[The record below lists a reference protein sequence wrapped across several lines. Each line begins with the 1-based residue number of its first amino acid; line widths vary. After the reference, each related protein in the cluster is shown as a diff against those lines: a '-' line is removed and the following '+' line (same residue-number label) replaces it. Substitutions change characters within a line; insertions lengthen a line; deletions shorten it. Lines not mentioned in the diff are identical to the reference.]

1 MAHTHNTTHEHAGH
15 SHDHEHGEVDF
26 ETSGIPAMGEILSL
40 FKLPILVFL
49 LLSIGVALDFSGFS
63 VWKETE
69 LLRLSWYL
77 GAYLLI
83 GLPVLRE
90 AYQGIR
96 KGEVFSE
103 FFLMS
108 IATIG
113 AFAIGEYPEGVAVM
127 LFYAVGEIFQD
138 MAVSRASLNI
148 RSLLDQRPDEVTR
161 VDEAGNNERIKAQ
174 DAQIGDTL
182 MVRQGEKVGLD
193 GVLLSEVG
201 VLDTS
206 ALTGES
212 VPQHIKTSE
221 KVLAGMINRQQPI
234 HIKVSAAYQDSKLS
248 QIIDLVRNASSE
260 KAPTELFI
268 RKFAKVYTPIVV
280 YAALAICFLPYFFVE
295 TYVFQ
300 EWLYRALIFLVV
312 SCPCALVISIPL
324 GYFGGIGAASKN
336 GVLVKGGNYL
346 DILAQLEYV
355 VLDKTGTLTEGIFEV
370 QEIELEEGVNRN
382 EILAQVNAL
391 ESHSTH
397 PIAAAVQR
405 YVGPVDPS
413 IEWESIEEI
422 AGHGLRGIIEGKELL
437 VGNFKLLDK
446 FGIQYDDTLQEIVFT
461 TLAIAYDQKFAGY
474 ITIAD
479 RIKDDAAGSIHTL
492 HKLHIQTTLLS
503 GDKDSVV
510 QEVAKT
516 LGITQAFGNLLPD
529 EKVEKLRTLKK
540 GRKTAFVGDGIN
552 DAPVIALSDV
562 GIAMGGLGSDGT
574 IESADVVIQDD
585 KPSKIPMSIFI
596 GKATKRIVWQNIAI
610 AFAVK
615 LCVLILGT
623 VGLATMWQAVI
634 ADVGVALIA
643 ILNAI
648 RIQRMDFKKKVSA
661 V

>member
-1 MAHTHNTTHEHAGH
+1 MAHTDDTMHNHTTH
-15 SHDHEHGEVDF
+15 SHDHDHGEIDF
-26 ETSGIPAMGEILSL
+26 KTSGTPVIREIFSL
-40 FKLPILVFL
+40 FKLPIVVFL
-49 LLSIGVALDFSGFS
+49 LLGIGITLDFLGFGI
-63 VWKETE
+63 WIETE
-69 LLRLSWYL
+69 ALRFSWYL

-83 GLPVLRE
+83 GFPVLRE

-127 LFYAVGEIFQD
+127 LFYAVGEIFQE

-161 VDEAGNNERIKAQ
+161 VDEIGNTHRIKAQ

-182 MVRQGEKVGLD
+182 LVRQGEKVGLD
-193 GVLLSEVG
+193 GILLSETG

-234 HIKVSAAYQDSKLS
+234 HIEVKAAYQDSKLS

-268 RKFAKVYTPIVV
+268 RKLAKIYTPIVV
-280 YAALAICFLPYFFVE
+280 YSALAICFLPYFFVE
-295 TYVFQ
+295 TYIFQ
-300 EWLYRALIFLVV
+300 DWLYRALIFLVV

-370 QEIELEEGVNRN
+370 QEIVWEDGVNKA

-397 PIAAAVQR
+397 PIAAAVHR
-405 YVGPVDPS
+405 YVGSIDPS
-413 IEWESIEEI
+413 IEWETIEEI
-422 AGHGLRGIIEGKELL
+422 AGHGLRGIVGNKELL

-446 FGIQYDDTLQEIVFT
+446 FGVKYDDSLREIVFT
-461 TLAIAYDQKFAGY
+461 TLAIAYDQKFVGY
-474 ITIAD
+474 MTIAD
-479 RIKDDAAGSIHTL
+479 RIKKDAATAIQTL

-503 GDKDSVV
+503 GDKDIVV

-516 LGITQAFGNLLPD
+516 LGIPKAYGNLLPD
-529 EKVEKLRTLKK
+529 EKVEKLRMLKE

-585 KPSKIPMSIFI
+585 KPSKIPLSIFI

-615 LCVLILGT
+615 LFVLILGT

-643 ILNAI
+643 ILNAV
-648 RIQRMDFKKKVSA
+648 RIQQMDFKRKVSA

>member
-1 MAHTHNTTHEHAGH
+1 MAHTHNTTHQHAGH
-15 SHDHEHGEVDF
+15 IHDHEHGEIDF
-26 ETSGIPAMGEILSL
+26 ETSGTPVMGEILSL

-49 LLSIGVALDFSGFS
+49 LLGIGVALDFSGFT

-69 LLRLSWYL
+69 LFRLSWYL

-83 GLPVLRE
+83 GFPVLRE

-96 KGEVFSE
+96 KREVFSE

-182 MVRQGEKVGLD
+182 LVRQGEKVGLD

-355 VLDKTGTLTEGIFEV
+355 VLDKTGTLTEGVFEV
-370 QEIELEEGVNRN
+370 QEIVLEEEVNKA

-397 PIAAAVQR
+397 PIATAVQR

-422 AGHGLRGIIEGKELL
+422 AGHGLRGIIQGKELL

-479 RIKDDAAGSIHTL
+479 RIKDDAAGAIKTL
-492 HKLHIQTTLLS
+492 HKLHVQTALLS

-516 LGITQAFGNLLPD
+516 LGITQAYGNLLPD
-529 EKVEKLRTLKK
+529 EKVEKLRTLKE

-615 LCVLILGT
+615 LFVLILGT

>member
-1 MAHTHNTTHEHAGH
+1 MAHIHDTKHVSHAH
-15 SHDHEHGEVDF
+15 CCNHEHGEIDF
-26 ETSGIPAMGEILSL
+26 DTSEKPVIGEILSL
-40 FKLPILVFL
+40 FKLPILVFFL
-49 LLSIGVALDFSGFS
+49 LGIGLSLDFSNFS
-63 VWKETE
+63 LWKTTET
-69 LLRLSWYL
+69 LRFTWYL
-77 GAYLLI
+77 ATYLLI

-96 KGEVFSE
+96 KGEIFSE

-108 IATIG
+108 IATLG

-138 MAVSRASLNI
+138 MAVSRASRNI
-148 RSLLDQRPDEVTR
+148 RSLLDQRPDEVTII
-161 VDEAGNNERIKAQ
+161 DEAGNTQRIKAQ
-174 DAQIGDTL
+174 NVQIGDTL
-182 MVRQGEKVGLD
+182 LIRQGEKVGLD
-193 GVLLSEVG
+193 GVLISEEG
-201 VLDTS
+201 ILDTS

-212 VPQHIKTSE
+212 VPQHLKTSE
-221 KVLAGMINRQQPI
+221 KVLAGMINQRHPI

-248 QIIDLVRNASSE
+248 QIIDLVRNASSK

-268 RKFAKVYTPIVV
+268 RKFSKIYTPIVV
-280 YAALAICFLPYFFVE
+280 YSALAICFLPYLFVE
-295 TYVFQ
+295 TYIFE

-346 DILAQLEYV
+346 DTLAQLEHV
-355 VLDKTGTLTEGIFEV
+355 VLDKTGTLTEGVFEV
-370 QEIELEEGVNRN
+370 QDVILDDCVNKTEL
-382 EILAQVNAL
+382 LAWVNAL

-397 PIAAAVQR
+397 PIATAIHR
-405 YVGPVDPS
+405 YVGSIDSS
-413 IEWESIEEI
+413 IEWEAIEEI
-422 AGHGLRGIIEGKELL
+422 AGHGLRGKIMGKELL

-446 FGIQYDDTLQEIVFT
+446 FHVKYDDSLLNIVFS
-461 TLAIAYDQKFAGY
+461 TLAIAFDQKFIGY
-474 ITIAD
+474 ITISD
-479 RIKDDAAGSIHTL
+479 RIKEDSALAIQTL
-492 HKLHIQTTLLS
+492 QKLHIQTTLLS

-516 LGITQAFGNLLPD
+516 LGITQAYGNLLPD
-529 EKVEKLRTLKK
+529 EKVEKLKTLKE
-540 GRKTAFVGDGIN
+540 GLKTAFIGDGIN
-552 DAPVIALSDV
+552 DAPAIVLSDV

-585 KPSKIPMSIFI
+585 KPSKIPLSIFI
-596 GKATKRIVWQNIAI
+596 GKATRRIVWQNIMI

-615 LCVLILGT
+615 LFVLVLGT

-634 ADVGVALIA
+634 ADVGVTLIA
-643 ILNAI
+643 IFNAI
-648 RIQRMDFKKKVSA
+648 RIQQMDFKKKVAA

>member
-1 MAHTHNTTHEHAGH
+1 MAHTHDTMHDHTTH
-15 SHDHEHGEVDF
+15 SHDHDHGEIDF
-26 ETSGIPAMGEILSL
+26 ETSGTPVIGEIFSL
-40 FKLPILVFL
+40 FKLPIVVFL
-49 LLSIGVALDFSGFS
+49 LLGIGITLDFWGSAI
-63 VWKETE
+63 WIETE
-69 LLRLSWYL
+69 TLRFSWYL

-83 GLPVLRE
+83 GFPVLRE
-90 AYQGIR
+90 AYHGIR

-108 IATIG
+108 IATVG

-127 LFYAVGEIFQD
+127 LFYAIGEIFQD

-161 VDEAGNNERIKAQ
+161 VDEIGSNHRIKAQ

-182 MVRQGEKVGLD
+182 LVRQGEKVGLD
-193 GVLLSEVG
+193 GVLLSETG

-234 HIKVSAAYQDSKLS
+234 HIEVKAAYQDSKLS
-248 QIIDLVRNASSE
+248 QIINLVRNASSE

-268 RKFAKVYTPIVV
+268 RKFAKIYTPIVV
-280 YAALAICFLPYFFVE
+280 YSALAICFLPYFFVE
-295 TYVFQ
+295 TYIFQ
-300 EWLYRALIFLVV
+300 DWLYPALIFLVV

-336 GVLVKGGNYL
+336 GILVKGGNYL

-370 QEIELEEGVNRN
+370 QKIVWEDGVNKA

-397 PIAAAVQR
+397 PIAAAVHR
-405 YVGPVDPS
+405 YVGPIDPS
-413 IEWESIEEI
+413 IEWEAIEEI
-422 AGHGLRGIIEGKELL
+422 AGHGLRGIVENKELL

-446 FGIQYDDTLQEIVFT
+446 FGVKYDDSLREIVFT
-461 TLAIAYDQKFAGY
+461 TLAIAYDQKFVGY
-474 ITIAD
+474 MTIAD
-479 RIKDDAAGSIHTL
+479 RIKKDAATAIQTL

-516 LGITQAFGNLLPD
+516 LGIPKAYGNLLPD
-529 EKVEKLRTLKK
+529 EKVEKLRVLKE

-585 KPSKIPMSIFI
+585 KPSKIPLSIFI

-615 LCVLILGT
+615 LFVLILGT

-643 ILNAI
+643 ILNAV
-648 RIQRMDFKKKVSA
+648 RIQQMDFKRKVSA